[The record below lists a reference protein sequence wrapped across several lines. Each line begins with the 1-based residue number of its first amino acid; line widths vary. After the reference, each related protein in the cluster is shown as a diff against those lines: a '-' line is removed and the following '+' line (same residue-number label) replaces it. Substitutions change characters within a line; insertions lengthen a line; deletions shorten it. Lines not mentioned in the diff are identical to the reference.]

1 MCTIAGVQSSKK
13 ENEVKRIKS
22 NCAYLRQLRYKY
34 SKEKGCNKKTIL
46 GIYTHTHTHTSLFFI
61 LFFMKDIQA

>member
-34 SKEKGCNKKTIL
+34 SKEKGCNKKTTL
-46 GIYTHTHTHTSLFFI
+46 GIYTHTHTRRYFLFYF
-61 LFFMKDIQA
+61 L